1 MAEHLQRGEHVRKL
15 VDRGGGEARTRSE
28 RAGQERNAEHGR
40 VGVDARVSDIERH
53 GAPAMLALDR
63 RQPLPGLVQR
73 LLPGHRSPAAAFA
86 PLRLADAVGI
96 SLHIAD
102 RCRLRAD
109 VPAAEGIVGIAADA
123 LQLGAVQLDREAA
136 DGLAEHA
143 GVEARRHA
151 GHAA

>member
-1 MAEHLQRGEHVRKL
+1 
-15 VDRGGGEARTRSE
+15 
-28 RAGQERNAEHGR
+28 
-40 VGVDARVSDIERH
+40 
-53 GAPAMLALDR
+53 APAMLALDR

-136 DGLAEHA
+136 DRSEERRVGKA
-143 GVEARRHA
+143 GRRRW
-151 GHAA
+151 AAAS